1 LTLAG
6 IATGP
11 PNAELNP
18 TAFPTFLEWDKVQ
31 AAVDPSVDRPRP
43 KAPELVSVNDLPW
56 YPIQPSSV
64 KKRLDHWEHRDVEK
78 LAERPFRSLSEPR
91 PRSNGGE
98 DAFDVH
104 HTLWLLYALLTG
116 EGPTAEEETMLHLHG
131 LPAKYI
137 TFAVNQ
143 LTTTR
148 TAGRSTTASVCQR
161 GTSCGCYATC
171 IGWHTPPRPSYF
183 LPTPQIGFALLWS
196 ITVAMQCTGPWGT
209 ATSFLRALFQRWYEL
224 GWIGFPLDM
233 LILKWSYLL
242 LVI

>member
-1 LTLAG
+1 V
-6 IATGP
+6 
-11 PNAELNP
+11 
-18 TAFPTFLEWDKVQ
+18 K
-31 AAVDPSVDRPRP
+31 AAVAPSVDRPRP
-43 KAPELVSVNDLPW
+43 KAPELVSVNNLPW

-78 LAERPFRSLSEPR
+78 LAEQPFRSLAEPR
-91 PRSNGGE
+91 PRSSGGE

-143 LTTTR
+143 LTTGKDCWTEYNR
-148 TAGRSTTASVCQR
+148 FGLSERNFLRLLCDLHRLA
-161 GTSCGCYATC
+161 
-171 IGWHTPPRPSYF
+171 HPPPRLFYF
-183 LPTPQIGFALLWS
+183 LSTLQIGFALLWS
-196 ITVAMQCTGPWGT
+196 ITAAMQCTGLWGT

-224 GWIGFPLDM
+224 GWIGFPPNM